1 MKKLIDY
8 RLRNNSLLEMTF
20 LNKDDLYDNITILIE
35 TANSI
40 SIERYLDNGVKTITL
55 SFAQRGTDLLCF
67 DFSDEQSMKNME
79 EIYALLTQI

>member
-1 MKKLIDY
+1 MEKLIDY

-20 LNKDDLYDNITILIE
+20 LNGDGLYNNITILIE

-40 SIERYLDNGVKTITL
+40 SIERYLDNGVKNITL
-55 SFAQRGTDLLCF
+55 SIAQRGTDLLCF

-79 EIYALLTQI
+79 EIYTLLTQI